1 MGIGEWAALAAAL
14 FWTLSSL
21 LWGKIRVSAIGL
33 NICKNFLA
41 AAMIGIHLFILQ
53 LVVHK
58 PMLQMS
64 TASLGWLATSGLVGI
79 VIGDT
84 LYFRSI
90 QILGARKALMMATTS
105 PLFAAVLAWCLLNE
119 RLQVIG
125 IVGIALTVLGVV
137 VVVADRQANVEVPG
151 LFPGTASTGIC
162 FGLLAAVCQAIGAV
176 LSKKGMVDCDA
187 LEATLIRIS
196 VAALVTLGIVIWQGQ
211 LRRLAQQVFQ
221 KDVIKYLIPAT
232 ALGTWLGIWLSQIA
246 YKQSS
251 EVAIAQTLMA
261 TCPLFAIPIVI
272 FVYGHKVSLLAWLGT
287 LVAIVGIFLAV
298 K

>member
-41 AAMIGIHLFILQ
+41 AAMIGIHLFVLH

-58 PMLQMS
+58 PILLMS
-64 TASLGWLATSGLVGI
+64 TASLGWLATSGLIGI

-125 IVGIALTVLGVV
+125 IVGIALTVFGVV
-137 VVVADRQANVEVPG
+137 VVVADRQANIEVPG
-151 LFPGTASTGIC
+151 LFPGNASTGIC
-162 FGLLAAVCQAIGAV
+162 FGLLAAVCQAVGAV
-176 LSKKGMVDCDA
+176 FSKKGMIDCDA
-187 LEATLIRIS
+187 LDATLIRIS

-211 LRRLAQQVFQ
+211 LRRLTQQVFQ

-246 YKQSS
+246 FKQAS

-272 FVYGHKVSLLAWLGT
+272 FVYRHNVSLLAWLGT